1 MGFCI
6 RLIGKV
12 APRYSVG
19 KEKTMSTVLE
29 VIPEVQL
36 PDHYDV
42 INGAIVENPPIS
54 IYASEVANRLNTL
67 IVIHTANK
75 NLGIS
80 RMDMQFRYSLPED
93 SARAREPDLA
103 FISYERWAK
112 DRPLPFHGNPID
124 VVRDLVVEVA
134 SPNNEAEELLA
145 KVFEYLRAGARLV
158 WMVYPRFRQIYAY
171 TSVSGAPRVYTE
183 TDALDAGDVLPGFST
198 PMAGLF
204 PPVAEEKPA

>member
-1 MGFCI
+1 MGT
-6 RLIGKV
+6 
-12 APRYSVG
+12 AAARYSAE
-19 KEKTMSTVLE
+19 KEMMMPTGLDAM
-29 VIPEVQL
+29 PEVHL

-42 INGAIVENPPIS
+42 INGVIVELPPS
-54 IYASEVANRLNTL
+54 SLYPSEVANRLSDA
-67 IVIHTANK
+67 IHEFQAVK
-75 NLGIS
+75 ARIGRL

-93 SARAREPDLA
+93 PARARDPDLA
-103 FISYERWAK
+103 FISYQRWPV

-124 VVRDLVVEVA
+124 VVPDLVVEVA

-158 WMVYPRFRQIYAY
+158 WLVYPRFRQIYAY

-183 TDALDAGDVLPGFST
+183 TDSLDGGEVLPDFST

-204 PPVAEEKPA
+204 PRNADEKPA